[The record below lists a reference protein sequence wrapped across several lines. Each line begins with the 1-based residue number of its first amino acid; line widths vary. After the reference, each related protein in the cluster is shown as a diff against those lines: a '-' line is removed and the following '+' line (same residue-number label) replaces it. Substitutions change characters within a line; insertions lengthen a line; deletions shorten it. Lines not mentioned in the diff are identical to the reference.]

1 MWMNCLEPILKLEN
15 VSKTYMMGEM
25 PVPALKG
32 INFEVYDKDFV
43 AVLGPSGSG
52 KTTLLNIMAILD
64 RPTEGTVYVNGL
76 NVSEL
81 SDEELAEL
89 RLKKFGFVFQT
100 FQLVSWLTALKNV
113 EVPLIVAEVT
123 AEERERK
130 ARKLLSLVGLA
141 ERTNHRPLQLSGG
154 EQQRVAIARALINN
168 PDLIL
173 ADEPTGNVDS
183 RTGMEIIS
191 LLERLNS
198 KRGVAIIIVTHNI
211 TIASKARRT
220 VYLKD
225 GAIVKEEV
233 KA

>member
-1 MWMNCLEPILKLEN
+1 MEPILKLEN

-183 RTGMEIIS
+183 KTGMEIIS

-198 KRGVAIIIVTHNI
+198 ERGVAIVIVTHNI
-211 TIASKARRT
+211 TIASKAKRT

>member
-1 MWMNCLEPILKLEN
+1 MEPILKLEN

>member
-1 MWMNCLEPILKLEN
+1 LEPILKLEN

>member
-1 MWMNCLEPILKLEN
+1 LEPILKLEN

-32 INFEVYDKDFV
+32 IDFEVYDKDFV

-198 KRGVAIIIVTHNI
+198 KRGVAIVIVTHNI

>member
-1 MWMNCLEPILKLEN
+1 MEPILKLEN

-198 KRGVAIIIVTHNI
+198 KRGVAIVIVTHNI

>member
-1 MWMNCLEPILKLEN
+1 LEPILKLEN

-183 RTGMEIIS
+183 KTGMEIIS

-198 KRGVAIIIVTHNI
+198 ERGVAIVIVTHNI
-211 TIASKARRT
+211 TIASKAKRT

>member
-1 MWMNCLEPILKLEN
+1 MEPILKLEN

-32 INFEVYDKDFV
+32 IDFEVYDKDFV

-198 KRGVAIIIVTHNI
+198 KRGVAIVIVTHNI

>member
-1 MWMNCLEPILKLEN
+1 MEPILKLEN

-64 RPTEGTVYVNGL
+64 RPTGGTVYVNGL

-123 AEERERK
+123 AEEREKK

-141 ERTNHRPLQLSGG
+141 ERTHHRPLQLSGG

-183 RTGMEIIS
+183 KTGMEIIS

-198 KRGVAIIIVTHNI
+198 KRGVAIVIVTHNI
-211 TIASKARRT
+211 TIASKAKRT

>member
-1 MWMNCLEPILKLEN
+1 LEPILKLEN

-198 KRGVAIIIVTHNI
+198 KRGVAIVIVTHNI